1 MSTENAMNYFKTP
14 DNSNDPLAK
23 NYYGN
28 PDNSNGTD
36 YTKITLDDLGFT
48 VDAVKTQL
56 TGMLDELTDPITG
69 DPYPDSYYESFM
81 EQAVSQAEKEFDI
94 VIRPR
99 LNYDKLDFYRGDFDS
114 FMYVRTY
121 ERPILHVKQ
130 VKMYLNDQTILD
142 YPDRWIKVT
151 NRLGQIEL
159 QPSLLAGGFN
169 ASMQVPYLSIS
180 GYPFGVPPVSQNEF
194 SPQMLGVEY
203 IAGMIPQPEDQKGI
217 NRDYYPPKELI
228 AFCAKNAAIEVLEK
242 WGRTVIGAGIAGF
255 DVSIDGISTSI
266 DSTSSAENT
275 AVTADIILMQNDMKP
290 MREQLLNYYGG
301 RNIGFIA

>member
-28 PDNSNGTD
+28 PDNSDGVD
-36 YTKITLDDLGFT
+36 YTKITLEDLGFT
-48 VDAVKTQL
+48 VDAVKLQL
-56 TGMLDELTDPITG
+56 TGMMDELTDPVTG
-69 DPYPDSYYESFM
+69 EPYPDSYYESFM

-99 LNYDKLDFYRGDFDS
+99 LNHDKLDFYRGDFDS

-121 ERPILHVKQ
+121 EKPILHVEQ

-142 YPDRWIKVT
+142 YPDKWIKVT
-151 NRLGQIEL
+151 NRLGQVEL

-180 GYPFGVPPVSQNEF
+180 GYPFGVPPVSQDQF
-194 SPQMLGVEY
+194 SPQSIGLTY
-203 IAGMIPQPEDQKGI
+203 LAGMIPQPADQHGI
-217 NRDYYPPKELI
+217 NRDYYPHPDLI
-228 AFCAKNAAIEVLEK
+228 AYCAKYAAIEVLER

-255 DVSIDGISTSI
+255 DVSIDGISTNVN
-266 DSTSSAENT
+266 STQSAENT
-275 AVTADIILMQNDMKP
+275 ASSADIQLIQADMKHIKATLT
-290 MREQLLNYYGG
+290 EYYGG